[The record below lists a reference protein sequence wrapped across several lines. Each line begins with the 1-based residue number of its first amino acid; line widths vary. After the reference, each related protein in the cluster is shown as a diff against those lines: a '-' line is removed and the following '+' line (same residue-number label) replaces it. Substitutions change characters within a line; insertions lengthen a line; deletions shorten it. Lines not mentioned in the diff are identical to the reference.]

1 MSVGRSPRRPAVRR
15 YNFALRPSC
24 CMVQEV
30 RFRQQRK
37 NNKVIWRVEM
47 IRTRGKLLII
57 LAGAGLE
64 KIPRSL
70 ATGEIDG
77 NRI

>member
-1 MSVGRSPRRPAVRR
+1 
-15 YNFALRPSC
+15 
-24 CMVQEV
+24 
-30 RFRQQRK
+30 
-37 NNKVIWRVEM
+37 M
-47 IRTRGKLLII
+47 IRTRGKLLVI